1 MHLNLTCNAFSIY
14 LSLIFYRDSIYYS
27 KGGGYSCMV
36 RALKL
41 ILIKLLYFIKNF
53 DKYYIILLRVFLR
66 DVEKCQYSLQET
78 RQKSH
83 NTIKISV
90 VDYVRIFDIL
100 ICDHQNIL

>member
-1 MHLNLTCNAFSIY
+1 
-14 LSLIFYRDSIYYS
+14 
-27 KGGGYSCMV
+27 MV

-78 RQKSH
+78 GQKSH
-83 NTIKISV
+83 NTLKISV
-90 VDYVRIFDIL
+90 VDYVRIFDTS
-100 ICDHQNIL
+100 ICDHQNILQIIK